1 MVRLRSL
8 LTLVALVSCGGRSD
22 RELTL
27 NAGGATNGGG
37 DAAGT
42 DGGGAA
48 GAGVT
53 NSTGIDGLGCRGV
66 PIPQEE
72 YDRAASAACAGVDV
86 ACGLSPVHLHL
97 VLERSTRMNVSIGGV
112 SKWDL
117 VRRALGLFLMPES
130 SVSVSLRVFGA
141 SGGVDSARDC
151 DPVSYAPAL
160 VSPVNGASA
169 RQAILDAGD
178 ALDPD
183 GPAPVP
189 AFEGTLAEVE
199 RLQRETSEAQ
209 RVVLILGG
217 CE

>member
-1 MVRLRSL
+1 MHGSRWEPTSPVCIHEANLSNVFVANCNLTHRAARVPDRDRVLGGEMASL

-22 RELTL
+22 RELTS

-97 VLERSTRMNVSIGGV
+97 VLERSTRMNESIGGV
-112 SKWDL
+112 SNGIWCGA
-117 VRRALGLFLMPES
+117 R
-130 SVSVSLRVFGA
+130 SVCS
-141 SGGVDSARDC
+141 
-151 DPVSYAPAL
+151 
-160 VSPVNGASA
+160 
-169 RQAILDAGD
+169 
-178 ALDPD
+178 
-183 GPAPVP
+183 
-189 AFEGTLAEVE
+189 
-199 RLQRETSEAQ
+199 
-209 RVVLILGG
+209 
-217 CE
+217 